1 MGTINI
7 ENETW
12 KNRGNVRKVGEE
24 EKKETSQKRSWA
36 FTLEENNYAYD
47 SVLVHLMF
55 DKRASKQ
62 LARLLTKQQQQ
73 YLY

>member
-24 EKKETSQKRSWA
+24 EKKETS
-36 FTLEENNYAYD
+36 
-47 SVLVHLMF
+47 
-55 DKRASKQ
+55 
-62 LARLLTKQQQQ
+62 
-73 YLY
+73 